1 MVFRPLQ
8 AQNSIKFD
16 RDQWVNFLG
25 IITHKNNPLDCKR
38 ERPQIMLIG
47 KSTSKTRFLAIS
59 PENELT

>member
-16 RDQWVNFLG
+16 RDQWVDILG
-25 IITHKNNPLDCKR
+25 TIAHKNNPLDCKG
-38 ERPQIMLIG
+38 ERPHIMLIG

>member
-16 RDQWVNFLG
+16 RNQWVNILG
-25 IITHKNNPLDCKR
+25 TIRHKNNPLDCKG

-47 KSTSKTRFLAIS
+47 KSTSTTRFLSIS